1 MHRRRSVLIVTS
13 STSHRGHREHG
24 EFNLGGL
31 CVLCGYF
38 WLSLRDIFFV
48 AMVLAILLMSTGP
61 AWGHRL
67 EGDALAKKVQKV
79 KIESWFDLGG
89 VPSGA
94 RLQVYRKSDGQ
105 LLLERTL
112 DENGRL
118 TFFADWEPLHVV
130 ISAGDGHQKEIDI
143 QPEAD
148 VTRPLPPA
156 DRSSRIEIKDI
167 LVGVGF
173 LLALAAFILSL
184 RNYRRF
190 AALKM

>member
-1 MHRRRSVLIVTS
+1 MHRRRS
-13 STSHRGHREHG
+13 
-24 EFNLGGL
+24 FLG
-31 CVLCGYF
+31 VF
-38 WLSLRDIFFV
+38 VVWLSL
-48 AMVLAILLMSTGP
+48 LAFALDTGS
-61 AWGHRL
+61 AWAHRL
-67 EGDALAKKVQKV
+67 EADAQAKKVQKI

-94 RLQVYRKSDGQ
+94 RLQVFRKSDGQ

-143 QPEAD
+143 QPDAD

-173 LLALAAFILSL
+173 LLALAAFVLSV
-184 RNYRRF
+184 RNYRRIGVNRI
-190 AALKM
+190 A